1 MQTPYG
7 PEAHNLN
14 PDPLLSMKESAAY
27 LGVSLS
33 AMYALAEREKFPIVL
48 VTSDRKIRRSVLDDY
63 IKKCEQPW
71 RWMNVDTIMKVI
83 AK

>member
-1 MQTPYG
+1 MQNPYS
-7 PEAHNLN
+7 PETHNLN

-27 LGVSLS
+27 LGISVS
-33 AMYALAEREKFPIVL
+33 AMYALAEREKFQIVK
-48 VTSDRKIRRSVLDDY
+48 VTSDRKIRKSVLDAY

-71 RWMNVDTIMKVI
+71 SWMSLDTIKKEI

>member
-1 MQTPYG
+1 MQIPCS

-27 LGVSLS
+27 LGVSVS
-33 AMYALAEREKFPIVL
+33 AMYALAAREKFPIVL

-71 RWMNVDTIMKVI
+71 RWMSVDTIKEVI

>member
-1 MQTPYG
+1 MQNWYS
-7 PEAHNLN
+7 PETHSLN
-14 PDPLLSMKESAAY
+14 PDALFSMKQAAEY
-27 LGVSLS
+27 LGISVS

-48 VTSDRKIRRSVLDDY
+48 VTSDRKIRRSVLDAY

-71 RWMNVDTIMKVI
+71 CWMTLDTIKKEI